1 MFKVKTFYDAKEL
14 WTIKKQAIA
23 TSLSRHST
31 IFIVFEEREKKI
43 KEMEGRN
50 LELLKMQKNY

>member
-1 MFKVKTFYDAKEL
+1 MQKSCGL
-14 WTIKKQAIA
+14 LKKQAIA